1 MPRRKSQRDTFTHEF
16 NAKLLYV
23 RVSERD
29 SERGGRLK
37 KINSIKRDNMQL
49 NLLLFPRSTHK
60 CYYCCCWCCCCVV
73 IQPQYVYWRV
83 KGWKSLI
90 SSNKE
95 FNYKLSSLGQYSTLY
110 FFPFHIHPLRTR
122 VLSVKMPNNIHIRF
136 EYVAVIHICMHTW
149 KPSKWEAKTRENPK
163 EKKGLQTCFFPGDM
177 IAWCVHVRERGYD
190 STKYE
195 CVCINFMLGIYICE
209 HEKA

>member
-1 MPRRKSQRDTFTHEF
+1 M
-16 NAKLLYV
+16 
-23 RVSERD
+23 
-29 SERGGRLK
+29 
-37 KINSIKRDNMQL
+37 
-49 NLLLFPRSTHK
+49 LLLLLLMLLLCRHPTPI
-60 CYYCCCWCCCCVV
+60 Y
-73 IQPQYVYWRV
+73 IYWGV

-195 CVCINFMLGIYICE
+195 CVCINFMLGIYIFE